1 MARAG
6 KAFSVNTHPTKEVV
20 VNGLTRDAT
29 VQACIFDL
37 IDNSI
42 DAARDTIF
50 ARHPENPHDELPDN
64 YNGYKIDITLNGAEF
79 RIEDNCGGIAVDKLQ
94 KLVLRFGER
103 SQHPVGIGAFGVGL
117 NRALFKLGKIS
128 HLRTDTGK
136 QRAEMVLDVDDYLRH
151 KSWDLPAQAFSSS
164 GRIGTDIEIKQLP
177 DDIARDFADRDWEK
191 ELEHA
196 IGRRYGRFIAKNLKI
211 SVNGTAIKNED
222 VKIRENP
229 PVEYEGDHK
238 FYKTK
243 DKVAIHVKYGQHKDH
258 KFSNEPG
265 YDKDRNSTLTN
276 QYGWNV
282 VCNDRAIL
290 IADQSRKTG
299 WDTKL
304 HSEHYGFVG
313 YVDFVGNPEKLP
325 WNTTKTDVDLNNEA
339 YALALKD
346 MRQFAE
352 KWRAMADKRKKTKK
366 KPRKLPPKK
375 ATAASKSRKAPTRRT
390 KAEHVVKIDHNEFRT
405 VLPADVNEQYC
416 NDKHLALVHEA
427 KLLDLDD
434 LTYSGLA
441 VIRMVF
447 ETSAVTYLDRNGQY
461 GEYVKFAIA
470 KNEKALKRKLTE
482 DEKKRY
488 VPRVDDL
495 IPFFHNHPELWGAA
509 KAPHLKHSLANMGK
523 YQPRLNSVL
532 HNPFQAINK
541 TEAFQIRDE
550 VLPLLRHLIET

>member
-6 KAFSVNTHPTKEVV
+6 KPFSVDTHPTKEVV

-50 ARHPENPHDELPDN
+50 ARHPEATRDDLPES
-64 YNGYKIDITLNGAEF
+64 YNNYKIDITLNGAEF
-79 RIEDNCGGIAVDKLQ
+79 RIEDNCGGISVENLK

-103 SQHPVGIGAFGVGL
+103 SQHSMGIGAFGVGL

-128 HLRTDTGK
+128 HLKTDTGK
-136 QRAEMVLDVDDYLRH
+136 QRAEMILEVDAYL
-151 KSWDLPAQAFSSS
+151 KDPSWDLPAQEFSSS
-164 GRIGTDIEIKQLP
+164 GRVGTDIEIKQLP

-191 ELEHA
+191 ELHHA
-196 IGRRYGRFIAKNLKI
+196 IGRRYGRFIAKHLKI
-211 SVNGTAIKNED
+211 IVNNVPIKNEE

-243 DKVAIHVKYGQHKDH
+243 DGVSIHVKFGQHKDH
-258 KFSNEPG
+258 RFSNEDG

-282 VCNDRAIL
+282 ICNDRAIL

-313 YVDFVGNPEKLP
+313 FVDFIGEPERLP

-352 KWRAMADKRKKTKK
+352 KWRAMADKRKKTKR

-375 ATAASKSRKAPTRRT
+375 AAVTSKSRKQPTRKT
-390 KAEHVVKIDHNEFRT
+390 KGGRLLSQITTSLER
-405 VLPADVNEQYC
+405 YC
-416 NDKHLALVHEA
+416 PMMSTNRIATTNILRSYTRQSSS
-427 KLLDLDD
+427 
-434 LTYSGLA
+434 TYQS
-441 VIRMVF
+441 
-447 ETSAVTYLDRNGQY
+447 
-461 GEYVKFAIA
+461 
-470 KNEKALKRKLTE
+470 
-482 DEKKRY
+482 
-488 VPRVDDL
+488 
-495 IPFFHNHPELWGAA
+495 
-509 KAPHLKHSLANMGK
+509 
-523 YQPRLNSVL
+523 
-532 HNPFQAINK
+532 
-541 TEAFQIRDE
+541 
-550 VLPLLRHLIET
+550 